1 MGCGDIGDNEGC
13 EDRDL
18 REEPTEFTHGSGAL
32 GVLEAF
38 RGFPFAVCTASLV
51 EIRICLLP
59 AEFIGQT
66 YGLA

>member
-1 MGCGDIGDNEGC
+1 MGVGILGRMRVVKI
-13 EDRDL
+13 RDPRKEL
-18 REEPTEFTHGSGAL
+18 TEFTHGSVAL

-66 YGLA
+66 NGLA